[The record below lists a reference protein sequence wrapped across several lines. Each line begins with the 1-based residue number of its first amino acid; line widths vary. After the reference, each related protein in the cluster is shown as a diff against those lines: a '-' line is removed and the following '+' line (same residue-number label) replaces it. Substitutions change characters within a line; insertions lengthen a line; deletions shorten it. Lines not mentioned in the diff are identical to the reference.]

1 LPSVNGFDVRNDVH
15 ARCQLMFDEVLSE
28 LASLILRSRSREDD
42 SFVSHIKS
50 AVSSAPSALLGYG
63 PQAL

>member
-1 LPSVNGFDVRNDVH
+1 
-15 ARCQLMFDEVLSE
+15 MFNEVLSE

-50 AVSSAPSALLGYG
+50 AVSSAASVLIGYV